1 MKMKGYGI
9 AGFLLGL
16 VGVYAT
22 VYVARQAWDS
32 GDSGFSGN
40 RSIGRRGSLRRR

>member
-32 GDSGFSGN
+32 GDSQFSG
-40 RSIGRRGSLRRR
+40 RRIGRRGSIRRR